1 MRRLALG
8 FLLVAAACTEEA
20 TAPGDCPNFC
30 PGGQI
35 VVQDSIFTTI
45 IERDSAFRGYL
56 QVYQAGG
63 MTAADLPGMQSRA
76 LFVLNPMIT
85 RVAPKAGDTTTVPI
99 VVDSSRLALRMVRRN
114 RATTNLWLKLYAIP
128 ITTDSTATFASL
140 DPNFAAPPVDSVSV
154 DDLLSRP
161 LITDTATVRFWGDT
175 IQTDSAGHILITAD
189 SAKILTLFFQF
200 DTLKAPFVVADSGR
214 LGFGIGVT
222 ADSQA
227 SATFGTV
234 ESSDVPT
241 MLWFYHY
248 TIPDT
253 VSATPDSVVH
263 TSQPRAPQFDSFV
276 FDPPTAPLDSNL
288 SVGGAPSARS
298 LVRVAMPAFL
308 RDSFD
313 IVRATAMFVPVAAVP
328 GSPADS
334 FALIV
339 RPVQTDLGAK
349 SPLAAAASG
358 SVIVHPGTTDTVRIE
373 LTDLVR
379 AWAIDTTL
387 PTMFFLTQQPE
398 AQSFTEIRFYS
409 SRAPAFRPALHLTY
423 LKRFPFGEP

>member
-1 MRRLALG
+1 
-8 FLLVAAACTEEA
+8 
-20 TAPGDCPNFC
+20 
-30 PGGQI
+30 
-35 VVQDSIFTTI
+35 
-45 IERDSAFRGYL
+45 
-56 QVYQAGG
+56 
-63 MTAADLPGMQSRA
+63 
-76 LFVLNPMIT
+76 
-85 RVAPKAGDTTTVPI
+85 
-99 VVDSSRLALRMVRRN
+99 RRN

-128 ITTDSTATFASL
+128 ITTDSMATFDSVAS
-140 DPNFAAPPVDSVSV
+140 NFAAPPVDSVSI

-161 LITDTATVRFWGDT
+161 LITDTATVGFWGDT
-175 IQTDSAGHILITAD
+175 IQTDSAGHVLITAD

-214 LGFGIGVT
+214 LGFGIRVT

-241 MLWFYHY
+241 MMWFYHY

-263 TSQPRAPQFDSFV
+263 TSTPRAPQFDSFV
-276 FDPPTAPLDSNL
+276 FDPPTAPLDSTL
-288 SVGGAPSARS
+288 AVGGTPSARS

-313 IVRATAMFVPVAAVP
+313 IVRATAIFVPVGAVP

-334 FALIV
+334 FTV
-339 RPVQTDLGAK
+339 ETRPVQTDLGAK
-349 SPLAAAASG
+349 SPLTPGTSG
-358 SVIVHPGTTDTVRIE
+358 SVVVHAGSTDTVRIE

-379 AWAIDTTL
+379 LWAIDTTQ
-387 PTMFFLTQQPE
+387 PTIFFLRMQPE
-398 AQSFTEIRFYS
+398 ATSFSEIRFYS

-423 LKRFPFGEP
+423 VKRFPFGEP